1 MFRSLG
7 LPLGFVVIT
16 KNDCFC
22 LMIYRSAACLAWKEK
37 SAWSQNY
44 SAETTSLNRKE
55 ISSGRTCTATCT
67 FHAQNWCGVRKAPK
81 HLVHPKKRKTLSL
94 CFTCEIEFLTFN
106 FMDEIKN
113 SNTNQFPAVQL
124 QGNGLCPRRLK
135 PAFRGK
141 DKTWTES
148 GTNMLIY
155 MHILSVGNL
164 RKYRG
169 HFISR
174 ILFNYE

>member
-1 MFRSLG
+1 MVERAQQPVHFMHRIDVAL
-7 LPLGFVVIT
+7 
-16 KNDCFC
+16 
-22 LMIYRSAACLAWKEK
+22 EK
-37 SAWSQNY
+37 PQN
-44 SAETTSLNRKE
+44 TLFT
-55 ISSGRTCTATCT
+55 
-67 FHAQNWCGVRKAPK
+67 Q
-81 HLVHPKKRKTLSL
+81 KKRKTLSL

-155 MHILSVGNL
+155 MHILSVGNQ

-169 HFISR
+169 HFVSR

>member
-1 MFRSLG
+1 MVERAQQPVNFMHRIDVALEKPQNSLFT
-7 LPLGFVVIT
+7 PP
-16 KNDCFC
+16 
-22 LMIYRSAACLAWKEK
+22 
-37 SAWSQNY
+37 
-44 SAETTSLNRKE
+44 
-55 ISSGRTCTATCT
+55 
-67 FHAQNWCGVRKAPK
+67 HPPP
-81 HLVHPKKRKTLSL
+81 PKKEKTLSL

-113 SNTNQFPAVQL
+113 CNTNQFPAVQL

-174 ILFNYE
+174 ILFTYE